1 MKVLG
6 IVSEY
11 NPFHKGHEYHLKES
25 KNSISADFVVCVM
38 SGNFLQ
44 RGEPALFNKWIRAE
58 AAIKCGIDIVFE
70 LPAPYACNS
79 AEHFA
84 QKAISILDRLGCVT
98 HISFGSESGNIHDI
112 IKMADPLLFESEDY
126 KKSLKNYMDKG
137 LSFPRANQLA
147 AQDCSSTIDPSILSN
162 PNNILGL
169 EYIKALYAEKS
180 SIKPITIKRHLTD
193 YHDTS
198 INSHTHI
205 CSASAIRSHLES
217 GHSLNS
223 MKNFI
228 PEASFETMKHYMA
241 SKIKPTFYSDFFGLI
256 QYKLLSSSPE
266 DLRKIFS
273 VREGIEYRLIEMAK
287 KSSTLEDLIM
297 GIKTKRYLRT
307 GIQRMLT
314 HILLNIT
321 KEDMLY
327 FNKSDSHYGR
337 LLAASSNGLSL
348 LNLIKRKGL
357 SDMPLI
363 TNINKE
369 VHSSTSIAKLLKYDI
384 LANDIYNL
392 VSLPLRKQDFSDYI
406 KFPYIEQPF

>member
-25 KNSISADFVVCVM
+25 KISVSADFVVCVM

-58 AAIKCGIDIVFE
+58 AAIKCGVDIVFE

-84 QKAISILDRLGCVT
+84 QKAISLLDRLGCVT
-98 HISFGSESGNIHDI
+98 HLSFGSESGNIHDI
-112 IKMADPLLFESEDY
+112 IKLADPLLFQSEEY
-126 KKSLKNYMDKG
+126 KKLLKKYMDEG
-137 LSFPRANQLA
+137 FSFPRANQA
-147 AQDCSSTIDPSILSN
+147 ATEVYASHIEPSILSS
-162 PNNILGL
+162 PNNILGI
-169 EYIKALYAEKS
+169 EYMKALYSEKS
-180 SIKPITIKRHLTD
+180 SIEPITVKRHVAG

-198 INSHTHI
+198 IQRDKNI

-217 GHSLNS
+217 GYSLDS
-223 MKNFI
+223 MKDFMPVGSYETI
-228 PEASFETMKHYMA
+228 QKYWASG
-241 SKIKPTFYSDFFGLI
+241 IKPTFFADFFELI
-256 QYKLLSSSPE
+256 QYKLLSLAPE
-266 DLRKIFS
+266 DLKKIYS
-273 VREGIEYRLIEMAK
+273 VREGIEHRLIAMAK
-287 KSSTLEDLIM
+287 KSNSLEELITR
-297 GIKTKRYLRT
+297 IKTKRYLRT

-321 KEDMLY
+321 QEDMHYL
-327 FNKSDSHYGR
+327 NQPNSHYGR
-337 LLAASSNGLSL
+337 LLAASSEGLTL
-348 LNLIKRKGL
+348 LRHIKKKEL
-357 SDMPLI
+357 SRMPLI

-369 VHSSTSIAKLLKYDI
+369 VHPSTNLSKQLSYDI

-392 VSLPLRKQDFSDYI
+392 VASPSRKQDFSDYI
-406 KFPYIEQPF
+406 IFPYIQQ